1 MVQAVKLTDLANR
14 KRKNDPTAE
23 DEESEI
29 DISSTDSEAEEQG
42 EGDEAGEEEIVNIDF
57 DFFDGNPDV
66 DFHAVKHLARQLL
79 GPQESNRVQL
89 SALSDLILA
98 SPTTTIKTDG
108 KESDPYCF
116 LSMIDYKENKA
127 SDWAK
132 YLHKVDT
139 RISTFLQ
146 TLENTSN
153 KDCALVMSERL
164 INMPPEVV
172 PPLYRITLEDTL
184 KSRENGKPY
193 DFYVIVSR
201 KYEVNFDMDEAEG
214 DASARSKKRVR
225 GRTEVDY
232 FHEED
237 RFFEKHAKIHFDG
250 EAKKG
255 LVSTYI
261 IIDHENLVKSIDE
274 LEQEITNW

>member
-1 MVQAVKLTDLANR
+1 MVQALKLSELANR
-14 KRKNDPTAE
+14 KRKNDPVE

-29 DISSTDSEAEEQG
+29 DISSTDSEAEEVG
-42 EGDEAGEEEIVNIDF
+42 AEEGEEIVNIDF

-116 LSMIDYKENKA
+116 LSIIDYKENKN

-132 YLHKVDT
+132 YLNKVDP
-139 RISTFLQ
+139 RIGTFLQ
-146 TLENTSN
+146 TVGTSN

-172 PPLYRITLEDTL
+172 PPLYRITLEDAM
-184 KSRENGKPY
+184 KARDNNKPY

-214 DASARSKKRVR
+214 DASARSKKRVHS
-225 GRTEVDY
+225 RTDVDY

-261 IIDHENLVKSIDE
+261 ILDHDSLVKSIDE
-274 LEQEITNW
+274 LEQEITTW